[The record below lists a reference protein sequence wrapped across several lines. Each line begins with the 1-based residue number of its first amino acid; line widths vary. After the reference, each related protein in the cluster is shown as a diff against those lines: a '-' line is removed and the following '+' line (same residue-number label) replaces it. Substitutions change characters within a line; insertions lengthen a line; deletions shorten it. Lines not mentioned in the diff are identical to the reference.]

1 MNRKDVLEITRR
13 FKKDACTISR
23 VTGCYV
29 NGEKN
34 LHLTFRESFH
44 NLEDEAFFKYLE
56 IAKKTLSGGI
66 GNNLLELNFILDEN
80 LESPHQQS
88 FMILKKSGLKDDNL
102 LNQFYQSIIDSI
114 DLPGNFL
121 ILLFHDVYDVMTRT
135 KDNIQLDE
143 SEEVYEYMICS
154 ICPVS
159 LSKPG
164 LGYFEQ
170 EKQIKPRI
178 RDWVVDKPLL
188 GFTFPG
194 FIDRSSDVNA
204 IMYYTKN
211 AKEPHN
217 EFMEKALGCGPKQ
230 TATIQKASF
239 QSIIE
244 KSIGADEEVSKKV
257 FTNIQ
262 ENLNTMVEEYHEM
275 YEDTSAEPIALS
287 KESVKNILINTG
299 LSDEISAKIEDSFEE
314 AFGEDLPLA
323 ENLIDS
329 KLIKANAQK
338 KKEEQLIKKVQV
350 LETQLEEVKNVSNED
365 HIQENDQ
372 MLGQDSNEASHE
384 DDLPDDHELNNE
396 KADEIQTESLSSIY
410 DVVVHVK
417 PDKLPTIKT
426 EVINGQKCLVVPIND
441 NEQAAINGMKHLT

>member
-29 NGEKN
+29 NGEKK

-44 NLEDEAFFKYLE
+44 SLEDEAFFKYLE

-66 GNNLLELNFILDEN
+66 GNNLLELNFTLDGN
-80 LESPHQQS
+80 LESTHQQS
-88 FMILKKSGLKDDNL
+88 LMILKKSGLKDDTL
-102 LNQFYQSIIDSI
+102 LNQFYQSIIDNI

-204 IMYYTKN
+204 VMYYTKD
-211 AKEPHN
+211 AKEPHH

-244 KSIGADEEVSKKV
+244 KSIGGDEEISKKI
-257 FTNIQ
+257 FTDIQ
-262 ENLNTMVEEYHEM
+262 ENLNTMVEDYKEM
-275 YEDTSAEPIALS
+275 YEDTDTAPIALS

-323 ENLIDS
+323 ESLIDS

-338 KKEEQLIKKVQV
+338 KKEDQLMKKVEV
-350 LETQLEEVKNVSNED
+350 LETQLEEVKKVSAED
-365 HIQENDQ
+365 PAMEKV
-372 MLGQDSNEASHE
+372 QDSPEES
-384 DDLPDDHELNNE
+384 DDDSDPTL
-396 KADEIQTESLSSIY
+396 TETLSAIY

-417 PDKLPTIKT
+417 PDKLPSIKT
-426 EVINGQKCLVVPIND
+426 EIINGQKCLVVPIND